1 MKIYFINAHKYLKG
15 KCQEDGARF
24 FLVVPVTGE
33 GAQLETQEMPSEYVA
48 KLLYFED
55 DRTLEQS
62 AMRECGVS
70 FSGDV
75 QNLSGCDPLQPA
87 LGEPALPGGWTG

>member
-1 MKIYFINAHKYLKG
+1 M
-15 KCQEDGARF
+15 
-24 FLVVPVTGE
+24 TGQ
-33 GAQLETQEMPSEYVA
+33 GTKVETQEIRSKYVA

-55 DRTLEQS
+55 DRALEHS
-62 AMRECGVS
+62 AVRKCGVS
-70 FSGDV
+70 FSGDI